1 MELGV
6 ITTVKK
12 GTWKVEKIEAK
23 RVSLSN
29 SSLMLRDS
37 IVLSVMAFFVLA
49 VAACGDSSDSSN
61 DSSVSNLSGAIAI
74 DGSSTVYPITEAVA
88 EEFQI
93 ANPDTRVT
101 VGVSGTG
108 GGFTK
113 FCVGETD
120 ISGASRPITDKE
132 QMMCVENGIA
142 FIELRVGLDGLA
154 VVKNKENSYLDDLS
168 LDQLAKVWGPASEDS
183 VMKWSQVD
191 SSFPAED
198 IDLYGPGTD
207 SGTFDFFT
215 EEVNGEGGAS
225 RGDYTPSEDDNVLVT
240 GIAGNKHSL
249 GYFGYAYYEENMDK
263 LGVVKVNGV
272 TPSNETVT
280 NGSYVLS
287 RPLYIYV
294 SIKSLQDKE
303 QVREF
308 VRYYMSD
315 EGISMVTEVGYS
327 NVPADELEA
336 TRRAVEESIQ

>member
-1 MELGV
+1 MF
-6 ITTVKK
+6 
-12 GTWKVEKIEAK
+12 
-23 RVSLSN
+23 N
-29 SSLMLRDS
+29 SSLMLRDLV
-37 IVLSVMAFFVLA
+37 ILSVVVFFMLSM
-49 VAACGDSSDSSN
+49 AACGSSS

-74 DGSSTVYPITEAVA
+74 DGSSTVYPVTEAVA

-113 FCVGETD
+113 FCVSDTD
-120 ISGASRPITDKE
+120 ISGASRPIKDNE
-132 QMMCVENGIA
+132 RELCAENGVE

-154 VVKNKENSYLDDLS
+154 VVKNKDNNYLNDLS
-168 LDQLAKVWGPASEDS
+168 MDQLAKVWGPASEDS

-191 SSFPAED
+191 SSFPVED

-240 GIAGNKHSL
+240 GIAGNEHSM
-249 GYFGYAYYEENMDK
+249 GYFGYAYYAENMDV
-263 LGVVKVNGV
+263 LGIVKVNGV
-272 TPSNETVT
+272 TPSNETVS
-280 NGSYVLS
+280 NGSYALS

-294 SIKSLQDKE
+294 SINSLQKKE
-303 QVREF
+303 QVLEF
-308 VRYYMSD
+308 VRYYLSD
-315 EGISMVTEVGYS
+315 EGIAMVIEVGYS
-327 NVPADELEA
+327 NVPVDELEA
-336 TRRAVEESIQ
+336 SRRTVEESVQ

>member
-1 MELGV
+1 MF
-6 ITTVKK
+6 
-12 GTWKVEKIEAK
+12 
-23 RVSLSN
+23 N

-37 IVLSVMAFFVLA
+37 VILSVVFFFMLSM
-49 VAACGDSSDSSN
+49 AACGSSS

-74 DGSSTVYPITEAVA
+74 DGSSTVYPVTEAVA

-113 FCVGETD
+113 FCVSDTD
-120 ISGASRPITDKE
+120 ISGASRPIKDNE
-132 QMMCVENGIA
+132 RELCAENGVE

-154 VVKNKENSYLDDLS
+154 VVKNKDNNYLNDLS
-168 LDQLAKVWGPASEDS
+168 MDQLAKVWGPASEDS

-191 SSFPAED
+191 SSFPTED

-240 GIAGNKHSL
+240 GIAGNEHSM
-249 GYFGYAYYEENMDK
+249 GYFGYAYYAENMDV
-263 LGVVKVNGV
+263 LGIVKVNGV
-272 TPSNETVT
+272 TPSNETVS
-280 NGSYVLS
+280 NGSYALS

-294 SIKSLQDKE
+294 SINSLQKKE
-303 QVREF
+303 QVLEF
-308 VRYYMSD
+308 VRYYLSD
-315 EGISMVTEVGYS
+315 EGIAMVIEVGYS
-327 NVPADELEA
+327 NVPVDELEA
-336 TRRAVEESIQ
+336 SRRTVEESVQ

>member
-1 MELGV
+1 MF
-6 ITTVKK
+6 
-12 GTWKVEKIEAK
+12 
-23 RVSLSN
+23 N
-29 SSLMLRDS
+29 PSLMLRDS
-37 IVLSVMAFFVLA
+37 VIFSVVVFFMLSM
-49 VAACGDSSDSSN
+49 AACGSSS

-74 DGSSTVYPITEAVA
+74 DGSSTVYPVTEAVA

-113 FCVGETD
+113 FCVSDTD
-120 ISGASRPITDKE
+120 ISGASRPIKDNE
-132 QMMCVENGIA
+132 RELCAENGVE

-154 VVKNKENSYLDDLS
+154 VVKNKDNNYLNDLS
-168 LDQLAKVWGPASEDS
+168 MDQLAKVWGPASEDS

-240 GIAGNKHSL
+240 GIAGNEHSM
-249 GYFGYAYYEENMDK
+249 GYFGYAYYAENMDV
-263 LGVVKVNGV
+263 LGIVKVNGV
-272 TPSNETVT
+272 TPSNETVS
-280 NGSYVLS
+280 NGSYALS

-294 SIKSLQDKE
+294 SINSLQKKE
-303 QVREF
+303 QVLEF
-308 VRYYMSD
+308 VRYYLSD
-315 EGISMVTEVGYS
+315 EGIAMVIEVGYS
-327 NVPADELEA
+327 NVPVDELEA
-336 TRRAVEESIQ
+336 SRRTVEESVQ

>member
-1 MELGV
+1 MK
-6 ITTVKK
+6 TRTR
-12 GTWKVEKIEAK
+12 KVEKIGVK
-23 RVSLSN
+23 RVSVFN
-29 SSLMLRDS
+29 SSLMLRGS
-37 IVLSVMAFFVLA
+37 IVLTVGALFILSM
-49 VAACGDSSDSSN
+49 AACGSSS

-113 FCVGETD
+113 FCVGDTD
-120 ISGASRPITDKE
+120 ISGASRPIKDNE
-132 QMMCVENGIA
+132 RELCAENGVE
-142 FIELRVGLDGLA
+142 FVELRVGLDGLA
-154 VVKNKENSYLDDLS
+154 VVKNRDNNYLDDLS
-168 LDQLAKVWGPASEDS
+168 MDQLAKVWGPTSEDS

-240 GIAGNKHSL
+240 GISGNKHSM

-263 LGVVKVNGV
+263 LGIVSVNGV
-272 TPSNETVT
+272 TPSNQTVS
-280 NGSYVLS
+280 NGSYALS

-294 SIKSLQDKE
+294 SINSLQKKE
-303 QVREF
+303 QVLEF

-315 EGISMVTEVGYS
+315 EGIAMVNEVGYS
-327 NVPADELEA
+327 NVPTDELEA
-336 TRRAVEESIQ
+336 SRTAVEESVQ

>member
-1 MELGV
+1 
-6 ITTVKK
+6 
-12 GTWKVEKIEAK
+12 
-23 RVSLSN
+23 
-29 SSLMLRDS
+29 MLRDS
-37 IVLSVMAFFVLA
+37 IFLSGMTFFIMAI
-49 VAACGDSSDSSN
+49 AACGSSSDSL
-61 DSSVSNLSGAIAI
+61 VSNLSGAITI

-113 FCVGETD
+113 FCVGDTD
-120 ISGASRPITDKE
+120 ISGASRPIKDNE
-132 QMMCVENGIA
+132 RALCAENGVE
-142 FIELRVGLDGLA
+142 FVELRVGLDGLA
-154 VVKNKENSYLDDLS
+154 VVKNKDNNYLNDLS
-168 LDQLAKVWGPASEDS
+168 MDQLAKVWGPTSEDS
-183 VMKWSQVD
+183 VMEWSQVD

-240 GIAGNKHSL
+240 GIAGNKHSM

-263 LGVVKVNGV
+263 LGIVRVNGV
-272 TPSNETVT
+272 TPSNETVS
-280 NGSYVLS
+280 NGSYALS

-294 SIKSLQDKE
+294 SINSLQKKE
-303 QVREF
+303 QVLEF
-308 VRYYMSD
+308 VRYYVSD
-315 EGISMVTEVGYS
+315 EGIAMVIEVGYS

-336 TRRAVEESIQ
+336 SRRAVEESVQ

>member
-1 MELGV
+1 M
-6 ITTVKK
+6 T
-12 GTWKVEKIEAK
+12 
-23 RVSLSN
+23 
-29 SSLMLRDS
+29 
-37 IVLSVMAFFVLA
+37 FFIMTI
-49 VAACGDSSDSSN
+49 AACGSSSDSL
-61 DSSVSNLSGAIAI
+61 VSNLSGAITI

-113 FCVGETD
+113 FCVGDTD
-120 ISGASRPITDKE
+120 ISGASRPIKDNE
-132 QMMCVENGIA
+132 RALCAENGVE
-142 FIELRVGLDGLA
+142 FVELRVGLDGLA
-154 VVKNKENSYLDDLS
+154 VVKNKDNNYLNDLS
-168 LDQLAKVWGPASEDS
+168 MDQLAKVWGPTSEDS
-183 VMKWSQVD
+183 VMEWSQVD

-240 GIAGNKHSL
+240 GIAGNKHSM

-263 LGVVKVNGV
+263 LGIVRVNGV
-272 TPSNETVT
+272 TPSNETVS
-280 NGSYVLS
+280 NGSYALS

-294 SIKSLQDKE
+294 SINSLQKKE
-303 QVREF
+303 QVLEF
-308 VRYYMSD
+308 VRYYVSD
-315 EGISMVTEVGYS
+315 EGIAMVIEVGYS

-336 TRRAVEESIQ
+336 SRRAVEESVQ

>member
-1 MELGV
+1 MF
-6 ITTVKK
+6 
-12 GTWKVEKIEAK
+12 
-23 RVSLSN
+23 N
-29 SSLMLRDS
+29 PSLMLRDS
-37 IVLSVMAFFVLA
+37 VIFSVVVFFMLSM
-49 VAACGDSSDSSN
+49 AACGSSS

-74 DGSSTVYPITEAVA
+74 DGSSTVYPVTEAVA

-113 FCVGETD
+113 FCVSDTD
-120 ISGASRPITDKE
+120 ISGASRPIKDNE
-132 QMMCVENGIA
+132 RELCAENGVE

-154 VVKNKENSYLDDLS
+154 VVKNKDNNYLNDLS
-168 LDQLAKVWGPASEDS
+168 MDQLAKVWGPASEDS

-191 SSFPAED
+191 SSFPSED

-240 GIAGNKHSL
+240 GIAGNEHSM
-249 GYFGYAYYEENMDK
+249 GYFGYAYYAENMDV
-263 LGVVKVNGV
+263 LGIVKVNGV
-272 TPSNETVT
+272 TPSNETVS
-280 NGSYVLS
+280 NGSYALS

-294 SIKSLQDKE
+294 SINSLQKKE
-303 QVREF
+303 QVLEF
-308 VRYYMSD
+308 VRYYLSD
-315 EGISMVTEVGYS
+315 EGIAMVIEVGYS
-327 NVPADELEA
+327 NVPVDELEA
-336 TRRAVEESIQ
+336 SRRTVEESVQ

>member
-1 MELGV
+1 M
-6 ITTVKK
+6 
-12 GTWKVEKIEAK
+12 
-23 RVSLSN
+23 LS
-29 SSLMLRDS
+29 M
-37 IVLSVMAFFVLA
+37 
-49 VAACGDSSDSSN
+49 AACGSSS

-74 DGSSTVYPITEAVA
+74 DGSSTVYPVTEAVA

-113 FCVGETD
+113 FCVSDTD
-120 ISGASRPITDKE
+120 ISGASRPIKDNE
-132 QMMCVENGIA
+132 RELCAENGVE

-154 VVKNKENSYLDDLS
+154 VVKNKDNNYLNDLS
-168 LDQLAKVWGPASEDS
+168 MDQLAKVWGPASEDS

-191 SSFPAED
+191 SSFPSED

-240 GIAGNKHSL
+240 GIAGNEHSM
-249 GYFGYAYYEENMDK
+249 GYFGYAYYAENMDV
-263 LGVVKVNGV
+263 LGIVKVNGV
-272 TPSNETVT
+272 TPSNETVS
-280 NGSYVLS
+280 NGSYALS

-294 SIKSLQDKE
+294 SINSLQKKE
-303 QVREF
+303 QVLEF
-308 VRYYMSD
+308 VRYYLSD
-315 EGISMVTEVGYS
+315 EGIAMVIEVGYS
-327 NVPADELEA
+327 NVPVDELEA
-336 TRRAVEESIQ
+336 SRRTVEESVQ

>member
-1 MELGV
+1 V
-6 ITTVKK
+6 F
-12 GTWKVEKIEAK
+12 
-23 RVSLSN
+23 N
-29 SSLMLRDS
+29 SSLMLRDLV
-37 IVLSVMAFFVLA
+37 ILSVVVFFMLSM
-49 VAACGDSSDSSN
+49 AACGSSS

-74 DGSSTVYPITEAVA
+74 DGSSTVYPVTEAVA

-113 FCVGETD
+113 FCVSDTD
-120 ISGASRPITDKE
+120 ISGASRPIKDNE
-132 QMMCVENGIA
+132 RELCAENGVE

-154 VVKNKENSYLDDLS
+154 VVKNKDNNYLNDLS
-168 LDQLAKVWGPASEDS
+168 MDQLAKVWGPASEDS

-240 GIAGNKHSL
+240 GIAGNEHSM
-249 GYFGYAYYEENMDK
+249 GYFGYAYYAENMDV
-263 LGVVKVNGV
+263 LGIVKVNGV
-272 TPSNETVT
+272 TPSNETVS
-280 NGSYVLS
+280 NGSYALS

-294 SIKSLQDKE
+294 SINSLQKKE
-303 QVREF
+303 QVLEF
-308 VRYYMSD
+308 VRYYLSD
-315 EGISMVTEVGYS
+315 EGIAMVIEVGYS
-327 NVPADELEA
+327 NVPVDELEA
-336 TRRAVEESIQ
+336 SRRTVEESVQ

>member
-1 MELGV
+1 
-6 ITTVKK
+6 
-12 GTWKVEKIEAK
+12 
-23 RVSLSN
+23 
-29 SSLMLRDS
+29 MLRDS
-37 IVLSVMAFFVLA
+37 IVLSVMALSILA
-49 VAACGDSSDSSN
+49 IAACGSSSDN
-61 DSSVSNLSGAIAI
+61 LVSNLSGGIAI

-113 FCVGETD
+113 FCVGDTD
-120 ISGASRPITDKE
+120 ISGASRPIKDNE
-132 QMMCVENGIA
+132 RALCAENGVE
-142 FIELRVGLDGLA
+142 FVELRVGLDGLA
-154 VVKNKENSYLDDLS
+154 VVKNKDNNYLNDLS
-168 LDQLAKVWGPASEDS
+168 MDQLAKVWGPTSEDS
-183 VMKWSQVD
+183 VMEWSQVD

-240 GIAGNKHSL
+240 GIAGNKHSM

-263 LGVVKVNGV
+263 LGIVRVNGV
-272 TPSNETVT
+272 TPSNETVS
-280 NGSYVLS
+280 NGSYALS

-294 SIKSLQDKE
+294 SINSLQKKE
-303 QVREF
+303 QVLEF

-315 EGISMVTEVGYS
+315 EGIAMVIEVGYS

-336 TRRAVEESIQ
+336 SRRAVEESVQ

>member
-1 MELGV
+1 MF
-6 ITTVKK
+6 
-12 GTWKVEKIEAK
+12 
-23 RVSLSN
+23 N

-37 IVLSVMAFFVLA
+37 VILSVVFFFMLSM
-49 VAACGDSSDSSN
+49 AACGSSS

-74 DGSSTVYPITEAVA
+74 DGSSTVYPVTEAVA

-113 FCVGETD
+113 FCVSDTD
-120 ISGASRPITDKE
+120 ISGASRPIKDNE
-132 QMMCVENGIA
+132 RELCAENGVE

-154 VVKNKENSYLDDLS
+154 VVKNKDNNYLNDLS
-168 LDQLAKVWGPASEDS
+168 MDQLAKVWGPASEDS

-191 SSFPAED
+191 SSFPSED

-240 GIAGNKHSL
+240 GIAGNEHSM
-249 GYFGYAYYEENMDK
+249 GYFGYAYYAENMDV
-263 LGVVKVNGV
+263 LGIVKVNGV
-272 TPSNETVT
+272 TPSNETVS
-280 NGSYVLS
+280 NGSYALS

-294 SIKSLQDKE
+294 SINSLQKKE
-303 QVREF
+303 QVLEF
-308 VRYYMSD
+308 VRYYLSD
-315 EGISMVTEVGYS
+315 EGIAMVIEVGYS
-327 NVPADELEA
+327 NVPVDELEA
-336 TRRAVEESIQ
+336 SRRTVEESVQ

>member
-1 MELGV
+1 MF
-6 ITTVKK
+6 
-12 GTWKVEKIEAK
+12 
-23 RVSLSN
+23 N

-37 IVLSVMAFFVLA
+37 VILSVVVFFMLSM
-49 VAACGDSSDSSN
+49 AACGSSS

-74 DGSSTVYPITEAVA
+74 DGSSTVYPVTEAVA

-113 FCVGETD
+113 FCVSDTD
-120 ISGASRPITDKE
+120 ISGASRPIKDNE
-132 QMMCVENGIA
+132 RELCAENGVE

-154 VVKNKENSYLDDLS
+154 VVKNKDNNYLNDLS
-168 LDQLAKVWGPASEDS
+168 MDQLAKVWGPASEDS

-240 GIAGNKHSL
+240 GIAGNEHSM
-249 GYFGYAYYEENMDK
+249 GYFGYAYYAENMDV
-263 LGVVKVNGV
+263 LGIVKVNGV
-272 TPSNETVT
+272 TPSNETVS
-280 NGSYVLS
+280 NGSYALS

-294 SIKSLQDKE
+294 SINSLQKKE
-303 QVREF
+303 QVMEF
-308 VRYYMSD
+308 VRYYLSD
-315 EGISMVTEVGYS
+315 EGIAMVIEVGYS
-327 NVPADELEA
+327 NVPVDELEA
-336 TRRAVEESIQ
+336 SRRTVEESVQ

>member
-1 MELGV
+1 M
-6 ITTVKK
+6 
-12 GTWKVEKIEAK
+12 
-23 RVSLSN
+23 LS
-29 SSLMLRDS
+29 M
-37 IVLSVMAFFVLA
+37 
-49 VAACGDSSDSSN
+49 AACGSSS

-74 DGSSTVYPITEAVA
+74 DGSSTVYPVTEAVA

-113 FCVGETD
+113 FCVSDTD
-120 ISGASRPITDKE
+120 ISGASRPIKDNE
-132 QMMCVENGIA
+132 RELCAENGVE

-154 VVKNKENSYLDDLS
+154 VVKNKDNNYLNDLS
-168 LDQLAKVWGPASEDS
+168 MDQLAKVWGPASEDS

-240 GIAGNKHSL
+240 GIAGNEHSM
-249 GYFGYAYYEENMDK
+249 GYFGYAYYAENMDV
-263 LGVVKVNGV
+263 LGIVKVNGV
-272 TPSNETVT
+272 TPSNETVS
-280 NGSYVLS
+280 NGSYALS

-294 SIKSLQDKE
+294 SINSLQKKE
-303 QVREF
+303 QVLEF
-308 VRYYMSD
+308 VRYYLSD
-315 EGISMVTEVGYS
+315 EGIAMVIEVGYS
-327 NVPADELEA
+327 NVPVDELEA
-336 TRRAVEESIQ
+336 SRRTVEESVQ

>member
-1 MELGV
+1 MF
-6 ITTVKK
+6 
-12 GTWKVEKIEAK
+12 
-23 RVSLSN
+23 N

-37 IVLSVMAFFVLA
+37 VILSVVFFFMLSM
-49 VAACGDSSDSSN
+49 AACGSSS

-74 DGSSTVYPITEAVA
+74 DGSSTVYPVTEAVA

-113 FCVGETD
+113 FCVSDTD
-120 ISGASRPITDKE
+120 ISGASRPIKDNE
-132 QMMCVENGIA
+132 RELCAENGVE

-154 VVKNKENSYLDDLS
+154 VVKNKDNNYLNDLS
-168 LDQLAKVWGPASEDS
+168 MDQLAKVWGPASEDS

-240 GIAGNKHSL
+240 GIAGNEHSM
-249 GYFGYAYYEENMDK
+249 GYFGYAYYAENMDV
-263 LGVVKVNGV
+263 LGIVKVNGV
-272 TPSNETVT
+272 TPSNETVS
-280 NGSYVLS
+280 NGSYALS

-294 SIKSLQDKE
+294 SINSLQKKE
-303 QVREF
+303 QVLEF
-308 VRYYMSD
+308 VRYYLSD
-315 EGISMVTEVGYS
+315 EGIAMVIEVGYS
-327 NVPADELEA
+327 NVPVDELEA
-336 TRRAVEESIQ
+336 SRRTVEESVQ

>member
-1 MELGV
+1 MF
-6 ITTVKK
+6 
-12 GTWKVEKIEAK
+12 
-23 RVSLSN
+23 N

-37 IVLSVMAFFVLA
+37 VIFSVVVFFMLSM
-49 VAACGDSSDSSN
+49 AACGSSS

-74 DGSSTVYPITEAVA
+74 DGSSTVYPVTEAVA

-113 FCVGETD
+113 FCVSDTD
-120 ISGASRPITDKE
+120 ISGASRPIKDNE
-132 QMMCVENGIA
+132 RELCAENGVE

-154 VVKNKENSYLDDLS
+154 VVKNKDNNYLNDLS
-168 LDQLAKVWGPASEDS
+168 MDQLAKVWGPASEDS

-240 GIAGNKHSL
+240 GIAGNEHSM
-249 GYFGYAYYEENMDK
+249 GYFGYAYYAENMDT
-263 LGVVKVNGV
+263 LGIIKVNGV
-272 TPSNETVT
+272 TPSNETVS
-280 NGSYVLS
+280 NGSYALS

-294 SIKSLQDKE
+294 SINSLQKKE
-303 QVREF
+303 QVLEF
-308 VRYYMSD
+308 VRYYLSD
-315 EGISMVTEVGYS
+315 EGIAMVIEVGYS
-327 NVPADELEA
+327 NVPVDELEA
-336 TRRAVEESIQ
+336 SRRTVEESVQ

>member
-1 MELGV
+1 MF
-6 ITTVKK
+6 
-12 GTWKVEKIEAK
+12 
-23 RVSLSN
+23 N

-37 IVLSVMAFFVLA
+37 VILSVVIFFMLSM
-49 VAACGDSSDSSN
+49 AACGSSS

-74 DGSSTVYPITEAVA
+74 DGSSTVYPVTEAVA

-113 FCVGETD
+113 FCVSDTD
-120 ISGASRPITDKE
+120 ISGASRPIKDNE
-132 QMMCVENGIA
+132 RELCAENGVE

-154 VVKNKENSYLDDLS
+154 VVKNKDNNYLNDLS
-168 LDQLAKVWGPASEDS
+168 MDQLAKVWGPASEDS

-240 GIAGNKHSL
+240 GIAGNEHSM
-249 GYFGYAYYEENMDK
+249 GYFGYAYYAENMGV
-263 LGVVKVNGV
+263 LGIVKVNGV
-272 TPSNETVT
+272 TPSNETVS
-280 NGSYVLS
+280 NGSYALS

-294 SIKSLQDKE
+294 SINSLQKKE
-303 QVREF
+303 QVLEF
-308 VRYYMSD
+308 VRYYLSD
-315 EGISMVTEVGYS
+315 EGIAMVIEVGYS
-327 NVPADELEA
+327 NVPVDELEA
-336 TRRAVEESIQ
+336 SRRTVEESVQ

>member
-1 MELGV
+1 MF
-6 ITTVKK
+6 
-12 GTWKVEKIEAK
+12 
-23 RVSLSN
+23 N

-37 IVLSVMAFFVLA
+37 VILSVVVFFMLSM
-49 VAACGDSSDSSN
+49 AACGSSS

-74 DGSSTVYPITEAVA
+74 DGSSTVYPVTEAVA

-113 FCVGETD
+113 FCVSDTD
-120 ISGASRPITDKE
+120 ISGASRPIKDNE
-132 QMMCVENGIA
+132 RELCAENGVE

-154 VVKNKENSYLDDLS
+154 VVKNKDNNYLNDLS
-168 LDQLAKVWGPASEDS
+168 MDQLAKVWGPASEDS

-191 SSFPAED
+191 SSFPSED
-198 IDLYGPGTD
+198 VDLYGPGTD

-240 GIAGNKHSL
+240 GIAGNEHSM
-249 GYFGYAYYEENMDK
+249 GYFGYAYYAENMDV
-263 LGVVKVNGV
+263 LGIVKVNGV
-272 TPSNETVT
+272 TPSNETVS
-280 NGSYVLS
+280 NGSYALS

-294 SIKSLQDKE
+294 SINSLQKKE
-303 QVREF
+303 QVLEF
-308 VRYYMSD
+308 VRYYLSD
-315 EGISMVTEVGYS
+315 EGIAMVIEVGYS
-327 NVPADELEA
+327 NVPVDELEA
-336 TRRAVEESIQ
+336 SRRTVEESVQ

>member
-1 MELGV
+1 MF
-6 ITTVKK
+6 
-12 GTWKVEKIEAK
+12 
-23 RVSLSN
+23 N

-37 IVLSVMAFFVLA
+37 VILSVVVFFMLSM
-49 VAACGDSSDSSN
+49 AACGSSS

-74 DGSSTVYPITEAVA
+74 DGSSTVYPVTEAVA

-113 FCVGETD
+113 FCVSDTD
-120 ISGASRPITDKE
+120 ISGASRPIKDNE
-132 QMMCVENGIA
+132 RELCAENGVE

-154 VVKNKENSYLDDLS
+154 VVKNKDNNYLNDLS
-168 LDQLAKVWGPASEDS
+168 MDQLAKVWGPASEDS

-191 SSFPAED
+191 SSFPSED

-240 GIAGNKHSL
+240 GIAGNEHSM
-249 GYFGYAYYEENMDK
+249 GYFGYAYYAENMDV
-263 LGVVKVNGV
+263 LGIVKVNGV
-272 TPSNETVT
+272 TPSNETVS
-280 NGSYVLS
+280 NGSYALS

-294 SIKSLQDKE
+294 SINSLQKKE
-303 QVREF
+303 QVLEF
-308 VRYYMSD
+308 VRYYLSD
-315 EGISMVTEVGYS
+315 EGIAMVIEVGYS
-327 NVPADELEA
+327 NVPVDELEA
-336 TRRAVEESIQ
+336 SRRTVEESVQ

>member
-1 MELGV
+1 M
-6 ITTVKK
+6 
-12 GTWKVEKIEAK
+12 
-23 RVSLSN
+23 LS
-29 SSLMLRDS
+29 M
-37 IVLSVMAFFVLA
+37 
-49 VAACGDSSDSSN
+49 AACGSSS

-74 DGSSTVYPITEAVA
+74 DGSSTVYPVTEAVA

-113 FCVGETD
+113 FCVSDTD
-120 ISGASRPITDKE
+120 ISGASRPIKDNE
-132 QMMCVENGIA
+132 RELCAENGVE

-154 VVKNKENSYLDDLS
+154 VVKNKDNNYLNDLS
-168 LDQLAKVWGPASEDS
+168 MDQLAKVWGPASEDS

-191 SSFPAED
+191 SSFPSED

-240 GIAGNKHSL
+240 GIAGNEHSM
-249 GYFGYAYYEENMDK
+249 GYFGYAYYAENMDT
-263 LGVVKVNGV
+263 LGIIKVNGV
-272 TPSNETVT
+272 TPSNETVS
-280 NGSYVLS
+280 NGSYALS

-294 SIKSLQDKE
+294 SINSLQKKE
-303 QVREF
+303 QVLEF
-308 VRYYMSD
+308 VRYYLSD
-315 EGISMVTEVGYS
+315 EGIAMVIEVGYS
-327 NVPADELEA
+327 NVPVDELEA
-336 TRRAVEESIQ
+336 SRRTVEESVQ

>member
-1 MELGV
+1 M
-6 ITTVKK
+6 
-12 GTWKVEKIEAK
+12 
-23 RVSLSN
+23 LS
-29 SSLMLRDS
+29 M
-37 IVLSVMAFFVLA
+37 
-49 VAACGDSSDSSN
+49 AACGSSS

-74 DGSSTVYPITEAVA
+74 DGSSTVYPVTEAVA

-113 FCVGETD
+113 FCVSDTD
-120 ISGASRPITDKE
+120 ISGASRPIKDNE
-132 QMMCVENGIA
+132 RELCAENGVE

-154 VVKNKENSYLDDLS
+154 VVKNKDNNYLNDLS
-168 LDQLAKVWGPASEDS
+168 MDQLAKVWGPASEDS

-240 GIAGNKHSL
+240 GIAGNEHSM
-249 GYFGYAYYEENMDK
+249 GYFGYAYYAENMDT
-263 LGVVKVNGV
+263 LGIIKVNGV
-272 TPSNETVT
+272 TPSNETVS
-280 NGSYVLS
+280 NGSYALS

-294 SIKSLQDKE
+294 SINSLQKKE
-303 QVREF
+303 QVLEF
-308 VRYYMSD
+308 VRYYLSD
-315 EGISMVTEVGYS
+315 EGIAMVIEVGYS
-327 NVPADELEA
+327 NVPD
-336 TRRAVEESIQ
+336 RKSVV

>member
-1 MELGV
+1 V
-6 ITTVKK
+6 F
-12 GTWKVEKIEAK
+12 
-23 RVSLSN
+23 N

-37 IVLSVMAFFVLA
+37 VILSVVVFFMLSM
-49 VAACGDSSDSSN
+49 AACGSSS

-74 DGSSTVYPITEAVA
+74 DGSSTVYPVTEAVA

-113 FCVGETD
+113 FCVSDTD
-120 ISGASRPITDKE
+120 ISGASRPIKDNE
-132 QMMCVENGIA
+132 RELCAENGVE

-154 VVKNKENSYLDDLS
+154 VVKNKDNNYLNDLS
-168 LDQLAKVWGPASEDS
+168 MDQLAKVWGPASEDS

-191 SSFPAED
+191 SSFPSED

-240 GIAGNKHSL
+240 GIAGNEHSM
-249 GYFGYAYYEENMDK
+249 GYFGYAYYAENMDV
-263 LGVVKVNGV
+263 LGIVKVNGV
-272 TPSNETVT
+272 TPSNETVS
-280 NGSYVLS
+280 NGSYALS

-294 SIKSLQDKE
+294 SINSLQKKE
-303 QVREF
+303 QVMEF
-308 VRYYMSD
+308 VRYYLSD
-315 EGISMVTEVGYS
+315 EGIAMVIEVGYS
-327 NVPADELEA
+327 NVPVDELEA
-336 TRRAVEESIQ
+336 SRRTVEELVQ

>member
-1 MELGV
+1 MF
-6 ITTVKK
+6 
-12 GTWKVEKIEAK
+12 
-23 RVSLSN
+23 N

-37 IVLSVMAFFVLA
+37 IILYLVVFFMLSM
-49 VAACGDSSDSSN
+49 AACGSSS

-74 DGSSTVYPITEAVA
+74 DGSSTVYPVTEAVA

-113 FCVGETD
+113 FCVSDTD
-120 ISGASRPITDKE
+120 ISGASRPIKDNE
-132 QMMCVENGIA
+132 RELCAENGVE

-154 VVKNKENSYLDDLS
+154 VVKNKDNNYLNDLS
-168 LDQLAKVWGPASEDS
+168 MDQLAKVWGPASEDS

-191 SSFPAED
+191 SSFPSED

-240 GIAGNKHSL
+240 GIAGNEHSM
-249 GYFGYAYYEENMDK
+249 GYFGYAYYAENMDV
-263 LGVVKVNGV
+263 LGIVKVNGV
-272 TPSNETVT
+272 TPSNETVS
-280 NGSYVLS
+280 NGSYALS

-294 SIKSLQDKE
+294 SINSLQKKE
-303 QVREF
+303 QVLEF
-308 VRYYMSD
+308 VRYYLSD
-315 EGISMVTEVGYS
+315 EGIAMVIEVGYS
-327 NVPADELEA
+327 NVPVDELEA
-336 TRRAVEESIQ
+336 SRRTVEESVQ

>member
-1 MELGV
+1 M
-6 ITTVKK
+6 
-12 GTWKVEKIEAK
+12 
-23 RVSLSN
+23 LS
-29 SSLMLRDS
+29 M
-37 IVLSVMAFFVLA
+37 
-49 VAACGDSSDSSN
+49 AACGSSS

-74 DGSSTVYPITEAVA
+74 DGSSTVYPVTEAVA

-113 FCVGETD
+113 FCVSDTD
-120 ISGASRPITDKE
+120 ISGASRPIKDNE
-132 QMMCVENGIA
+132 RELCAENGVE

-154 VVKNKENSYLDDLS
+154 VVKNKDNNYLNDLS
-168 LDQLAKVWGPASEDS
+168 MDQLAKVWGPASEDS

-240 GIAGNKHSL
+240 GIAGNEHSM
-249 GYFGYAYYEENMDK
+249 GYFGYAYYAENMDT
-263 LGVVKVNGV
+263 LGIIKVNGV
-272 TPSNETVT
+272 TPSNETVS
-280 NGSYVLS
+280 NGSYALS

-294 SIKSLQDKE
+294 SINSLQKKE
-303 QVREF
+303 QVLEF
-308 VRYYMSD
+308 VRYYLSD
-315 EGISMVTEVGYS
+315 EGIAMVIEVGYS
-327 NVPADELEA
+327 NVPVDELEA
-336 TRRAVEESIQ
+336 SRRTVEESVQ

>member
-1 MELGV
+1 MF
-6 ITTVKK
+6 
-12 GTWKVEKIEAK
+12 
-23 RVSLSN
+23 N

-37 IVLSVMAFFVLA
+37 IILYLVVFFMLSM
-49 VAACGDSSDSSN
+49 AACGSSS

-74 DGSSTVYPITEAVA
+74 DGSSTVYPVTEAVA

-113 FCVGETD
+113 FCVSDTD
-120 ISGASRPITDKE
+120 ISGASRPIKDNE
-132 QMMCVENGIA
+132 RELCAENGVE

-154 VVKNKENSYLDDLS
+154 VVKNKDNNYLNDLS
-168 LDQLAKVWGPASEDS
+168 MDQLAKVWGPASEDS

-240 GIAGNKHSL
+240 GIAGNEHSM
-249 GYFGYAYYEENMDK
+249 GYFGYAYYAENMDV
-263 LGVVKVNGV
+263 LGIVKVNGV
-272 TPSNETVT
+272 TPSNETVS
-280 NGSYVLS
+280 NGSYALS

-294 SIKSLQDKE
+294 SINSLQKKE
-303 QVREF
+303 QVLEF
-308 VRYYMSD
+308 VRYYLSD
-315 EGISMVTEVGYS
+315 EGIAMVIEVGYS
-327 NVPADELEA
+327 NVPVDELEA
-336 TRRAVEESIQ
+336 SRRTVEESVQ

>member
-1 MELGV
+1 MSV
-6 ITTVKK
+6 F
-12 GTWKVEKIEAK
+12 
-23 RVSLSN
+23 N

-37 IVLSVMAFFVLA
+37 IFLSGMTFFIMAI
-49 VAACGDSSDSSN
+49 AACGSSSDSL
-61 DSSVSNLSGAIAI
+61 VSNLSGAITI

-113 FCVGETD
+113 FCVGDTD
-120 ISGASRPITDKE
+120 ISGASRPIKDNE
-132 QMMCVENGIA
+132 RGLCAENGVE
-142 FIELRVGLDGLA
+142 FVELRVGLDGLA
-154 VVKNKENSYLDDLS
+154 VVKNKENNYLNDLS
-168 LDQLAKVWGPASEDS
+168 MDQLAKVWGPTSEDS
-183 VMKWSQVD
+183 VMEWSQVD

-240 GIAGNKHSL
+240 GIAGNKHSM

-263 LGVVKVNGV
+263 LGIVRVNGV
-272 TPSNETVT
+272 TPSNETVS
-280 NGSYVLS
+280 NGSYALS

-294 SIKSLQDKE
+294 SINSLQKKE
-303 QVREF
+303 QVLEF
-308 VRYYMSD
+308 VRYYVSD
-315 EGISMVTEVGYS
+315 EGIAMVIEVGYS

-336 TRRAVEESIQ
+336 SRRAVEESVR

>member
-1 MELGV
+1 MF
-6 ITTVKK
+6 
-12 GTWKVEKIEAK
+12 
-23 RVSLSN
+23 N

-37 IVLSVMAFFVLA
+37 VIFSVVVFFMLSM
-49 VAACGDSSDSSN
+49 AACGSSS

-74 DGSSTVYPITEAVA
+74 DGSSTVYPVTEAVA

-113 FCVGETD
+113 FCVSDTD
-120 ISGASRPITDKE
+120 ISGASRPIKDNE
-132 QMMCVENGIA
+132 RELCAENGVE

-154 VVKNKENSYLDDLS
+154 VVKNKDNNYLNDLS
-168 LDQLAKVWGPASEDS
+168 MDQLAKVWGPASEDS

-191 SSFPAED
+191 SSFPSED

-240 GIAGNKHSL
+240 GIAGNEHSM
-249 GYFGYAYYEENMDK
+249 GYFGYAYYAENMDV
-263 LGVVKVNGV
+263 LGIVKVNGV
-272 TPSNETVT
+272 TPSNETVS
-280 NGSYVLS
+280 NGSYALS

-294 SIKSLQDKE
+294 SINSLQKKE
-303 QVREF
+303 QVLEF
-308 VRYYMSD
+308 VRYYLSD
-315 EGISMVTEVGYS
+315 EGIAMVIEVGYS
-327 NVPADELEA
+327 NVPVDELEA
-336 TRRAVEESIQ
+336 SRRTVEESVQ

>member
-1 MELGV
+1 MF
-6 ITTVKK
+6 
-12 GTWKVEKIEAK
+12 
-23 RVSLSN
+23 N
-29 SSLMLRDS
+29 SSLILRDS
-37 IVLSVMAFFVLA
+37 IILYLVVFFMLSM
-49 VAACGDSSDSSN
+49 AACGSSS

-74 DGSSTVYPITEAVA
+74 DGSSTVYPVTEAVA

-113 FCVGETD
+113 FCVSDTD
-120 ISGASRPITDKE
+120 ISGASRPIKDNE
-132 QMMCVENGIA
+132 RELCAENGVE

-154 VVKNKENSYLDDLS
+154 VVKNKDNNYLNDLS
-168 LDQLAKVWGPASEDS
+168 MDQLAKVWGPASEDS

-240 GIAGNKHSL
+240 GIAGNEHSM
-249 GYFGYAYYEENMDK
+249 GYFGYAYYAENMDV
-263 LGVVKVNGV
+263 LGIVKVNGV
-272 TPSNETVT
+272 TPSNETVS
-280 NGSYVLS
+280 NGSYALS

-294 SIKSLQDKE
+294 SINSLQKKE
-303 QVREF
+303 QVLEF
-308 VRYYMSD
+308 VRYYLSD
-315 EGISMVTEVGYS
+315 EGIAMVIEVGYS
-327 NVPADELEA
+327 NVPVDELEA
-336 TRRAVEESIQ
+336 SRRTVEESVQ

>member
-1 MELGV
+1 M
-6 ITTVKK
+6 
-12 GTWKVEKIEAK
+12 
-23 RVSLSN
+23 LS
-29 SSLMLRDS
+29 M
-37 IVLSVMAFFVLA
+37 
-49 VAACGDSSDSSN
+49 AACGSSS

-74 DGSSTVYPITEAVA
+74 DGSSTVYPVTEAVA

-113 FCVGETD
+113 FCVSDTD
-120 ISGASRPITDKE
+120 ISGASRPIKDNE
-132 QMMCVENGIA
+132 RELCAENGVE

-154 VVKNKENSYLDDLS
+154 VVKNKDNNYLNDLS
-168 LDQLAKVWGPASEDS
+168 MDQLAKVWGPASEDS

-240 GIAGNKHSL
+240 GIAGNEHSM
-249 GYFGYAYYEENMDK
+249 GYFGYAYYAENMDT
-263 LGVVKVNGV
+263 LGIIKVNGV
-272 TPSNETVT
+272 TPSNETVS
-280 NGSYVLS
+280 NGSYALS

-294 SIKSLQDKE
+294 SISSLQKKE
-303 QVREF
+303 QVLEF
-308 VRYYMSD
+308 VRYYLSD
-315 EGISMVTEVGYS
+315 EGIAMVIEVGYS
-327 NVPADELEA
+327 NVPVDELEA
-336 TRRAVEESIQ
+336 SRRTVEESVQ

>member
-1 MELGV
+1 MF
-6 ITTVKK
+6 
-12 GTWKVEKIEAK
+12 
-23 RVSLSN
+23 N

-37 IVLSVMAFFVLA
+37 VILSVVVFFMLSM
-49 VAACGDSSDSSN
+49 AACGSSS

-74 DGSSTVYPITEAVA
+74 DGSSTVYPVTEAVA

-113 FCVGETD
+113 FCVSDTD
-120 ISGASRPITDKE
+120 ISGASRPIKDNE
-132 QMMCVENGIA
+132 RELCAENGVE

-154 VVKNKENSYLDDLS
+154 VVKNKDNNYLNDLS
-168 LDQLAKVWGPASEDS
+168 MDQLAKVWGPASEDS

-240 GIAGNKHSL
+240 GIAGNEHSM
-249 GYFGYAYYEENMDK
+249 GYFGYAYYAENMDV
-263 LGVVKVNGV
+263 LGIVKVNGV
-272 TPSNETVT
+272 TPSNETVS
-280 NGSYVLS
+280 NGSYALS

-294 SIKSLQDKE
+294 SINSLQKKE
-303 QVREF
+303 QVLEF
-308 VRYYMSD
+308 VRYYLSD
-315 EGISMVTEVGYS
+315 EGIAMVIEVGYS
-327 NVPADELEA
+327 NVPVDELEA
-336 TRRAVEESIQ
+336 SRRTVEESVQ

>member
-1 MELGV
+1 
-6 ITTVKK
+6 
-12 GTWKVEKIEAK
+12 
-23 RVSLSN
+23 
-29 SSLMLRDS
+29 MLRDS
-37 IVLSVMAFFVLA
+37 VILSGVVFFMLSM
-49 VAACGDSSDSSN
+49 AACGSSS

-74 DGSSTVYPITEAVA
+74 DGSSTVYPVTEAVA

-113 FCVGETD
+113 FCVSDTD
-120 ISGASRPITDKE
+120 ISGASRPIKDNE
-132 QMMCVENGIA
+132 RELCAENGVE

-154 VVKNKENSYLDDLS
+154 VVKNKDNNYLNDLS
-168 LDQLAKVWGPASEDS
+168 MDQLAKVWGPASEDS

-191 SSFPAED
+191 SSFPSED

-240 GIAGNKHSL
+240 GIAGNEHSM
-249 GYFGYAYYEENMDK
+249 GYFGYAYYAENMDV
-263 LGVVKVNGV
+263 LGIVKVNGV
-272 TPSNETVT
+272 TPSNETVS
-280 NGSYVLS
+280 NGSYALS

-294 SIKSLQDKE
+294 SINSLQKKE
-303 QVREF
+303 QVLEF
-308 VRYYMSD
+308 VRYYLSD
-315 EGISMVTEVGYS
+315 EGIAMVIEVGYS
-327 NVPADELEA
+327 NVPVDELEA
-336 TRRAVEESIQ
+336 SRRTVEESVQ

>member
-1 MELGV
+1 MF
-6 ITTVKK
+6 
-12 GTWKVEKIEAK
+12 
-23 RVSLSN
+23 N

-37 IVLSVMAFFVLA
+37 VILSVVIFFMLSM
-49 VAACGDSSDSSN
+49 AACGSSS

-74 DGSSTVYPITEAVA
+74 DGSSTVYPVTEAVA

-113 FCVGETD
+113 FCVSDTD
-120 ISGASRPITDKE
+120 ISGASRPIKDNE
-132 QMMCVENGIA
+132 RELCAENGVE

-154 VVKNKENSYLDDLS
+154 VVKNKDNNYLNDLS
-168 LDQLAKVWGPASEDS
+168 MDQLAKVWGPASEDS

-240 GIAGNKHSL
+240 GIAGNEHSM
-249 GYFGYAYYEENMDK
+249 GYFGYAYYAENMDV
-263 LGVVKVNGV
+263 LGIVKVNGV
-272 TPSNETVT
+272 TPSNETVS
-280 NGSYVLS
+280 NGSYALS

-294 SIKSLQDKE
+294 SINSLQKKE
-303 QVREF
+303 QVLEF
-308 VRYYMSD
+308 VRYYLSD
-315 EGISMVTEVGYS
+315 EGIAMVIEVGYS
-327 NVPADELEA
+327 NVPVDELEA
-336 TRRAVEESIQ
+336 SRRTVEESVQ

>member
-1 MELGV
+1 MF
-6 ITTVKK
+6 
-12 GTWKVEKIEAK
+12 
-23 RVSLSN
+23 N

-37 IVLSVMAFFVLA
+37 VIFSVVVFFMLSM
-49 VAACGDSSDSSN
+49 AACGSSS

-74 DGSSTVYPITEAVA
+74 DGSSTVYPVTEAVA

-113 FCVGETD
+113 FCVSDTD
-120 ISGASRPITDKE
+120 ISGASRPIKDNE
-132 QMMCVENGIA
+132 RELCAENGVE

-154 VVKNKENSYLDDLS
+154 VVKNKDNNYLNDLS
-168 LDQLAKVWGPASEDS
+168 MDQLAKVWGPASEDS

-240 GIAGNKHSL
+240 GIAGNEHSM
-249 GYFGYAYYEENMDK
+249 GYFGYAYYAENMDV
-263 LGVVKVNGV
+263 LGIVKVNGV
-272 TPSNETVT
+272 TPSNETVS
-280 NGSYVLS
+280 NGSYALS

-294 SIKSLQDKE
+294 SINSLQKKE
-303 QVREF
+303 QVLEF
-308 VRYYMSD
+308 VRYYLSD
-315 EGISMVTEVGYS
+315 EGIAMVIEVGYS
-327 NVPADELEA
+327 NVPVDELEA
-336 TRRAVEESIQ
+336 SRRTVEESVQ